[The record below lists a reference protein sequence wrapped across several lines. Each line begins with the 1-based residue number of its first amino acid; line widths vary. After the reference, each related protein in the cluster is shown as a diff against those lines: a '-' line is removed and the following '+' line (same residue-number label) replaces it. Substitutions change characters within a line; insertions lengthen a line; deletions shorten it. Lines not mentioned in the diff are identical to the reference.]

1 MEKELQQLISLC
13 IKQDRKAESA
23 LYKYC
28 FTKLMPVCHKYY
40 KSKDDSVEQLNKS
53 YLKILN
59 NLSKYDDSKSFD
71 AWIKTIAVNTIIDEF
86 RVNNKRNALFIDK
99 DYEEAALN
107 YHSFNLNEAEA
118 KLTADDIQV
127 QIQKLPESSK
137 MVFNLFT
144 VDGYSHKEIGEML
157 GINEGTSKW
166 HLNNARKI
174 LKKKLIDMF
183 PQLKERE
190 KQA

>member
-1 MEKELQQLISLC
+1 MDSELQQLISLC

-23 LYKYC
+23 LYRYC
-28 FTKLMPVCHKYY
+28 FTKLMPICHKYY
-40 KSKDDSVEQLNKS
+40 KSKDDSVEQLNKT

-59 NLSKYDDSKSFD
+59 NLSKFDENKSFD

-99 DYEEAALN
+99 EYEEAALN

-127 QIQKLPESSK
+127 QIQKLPDSSK

>member
-1 MEKELQQLISLC
+1 MNTELQQLIKLC
-13 IKQDRKAESA
+13 LKQDRKAETA

-28 FTKLMPVCHKYY
+28 FSKLVPICHKYY
-40 KSKDDSVEQLNKS
+40 KSKDDTIAQLNKA

-59 NLSKYDDSKSFD
+59 NLEKYDENKAFDS
-71 AWIKTIAVNTIIDEF
+71 WIKTIMVNTIIDEF

-99 DYEEAALN
+99 DYESIDYN
-107 YHSFNLNEAEA
+107 FHPFNLNEAEA
-118 KLTADDIQV
+118 KLTAADIQIH
-127 QIQKLPESSK
+127 IQQLPESSK

-144 VDGYSHKEIGEML
+144 VDGYNHKEIGEML

-174 LKKKLIDMF
+174 LKKKLIEMF

>member
-1 MEKELQQLISLC
+1 MDSELQQLISLC

-23 LYKYC
+23 LYRYC
-28 FTKLMPVCHKYY
+28 FTKLMPICHKYY
-40 KSKDDSVEQLNKS
+40 KSKDDSVEQLNKT

-59 NLSKYDDSKSFD
+59 NLSKFDETKSFD
-71 AWIKTIAVNTIIDEF
+71 AWIKTIVVNTIIDEF

-127 QIQKLPESSK
+127 QIQKLPDSSK

>member
-1 MEKELQQLISLC
+1 MKIELDQLISLC
-13 IKQDRKAESA
+13 LKQDRKAESA

-28 FTKLMPVCHKYY
+28 FTKLMPICHKYY
-40 KSKDDSVEQLNKS
+40 KSKDDTLAQINKAF
-53 YLKILN
+53 LKILN
-59 NLSKYDDSKSFD
+59 NLSSFDGNKSFD
-71 AWIKTIAVNTIIDEF
+71 AWIKTIMVNTIIDEF
-86 RVNNKRNALFIDK
+86 RVNKKRNALYIDNNNEQV
-99 DYEEAALN
+99 DLDF
-107 YHSFNLNEAEA
+107 HPFNLNEAEA
-118 KLTADDIQV
+118 KLTAADIQIH
-127 QIQKLPESSK
+127 IQQLPESSK

-144 VDGYSHKEIGEML
+144 VDGYNHKEIGEML

-174 LKKKLIDMF
+174 LKKKLIEMF

>member
-1 MEKELQQLISLC
+1 MDLELQQLISLC
-13 IKQDRKAESA
+13 IKQDRKAENA

-28 FTKLMPVCHKYY
+28 FTKLMPICHKYY
-40 KSKDDSVEQLNKS
+40 KSKDDSVEQLNKT

-59 NLSKYDDSKSFD
+59 NLSKFDETKSFD

-86 RVNNKRNALFIDK
+86 RVNNKRNALFIEK

-118 KLTADDIQV
+118 KLTADDIQI
-127 QIQKLPESSK
+127 QIQKLPDSSK

-183 PQLKERE
+183 PQLKERV

>member
-1 MEKELQQLISLC
+1 MDSELQQLISLC

-28 FTKLMPVCHKYY
+28 FSKLMPICHKYY
-40 KSKDDSVEQLNKS
+40 KSKDDSVEQLNKT

-59 NLSKYDDSKSFD
+59 NLSKFDENKSFD

-99 DYEEAALN
+99 DYEEAVLN

-127 QIQKLPESSK
+127 QIQKLPDSSK

>member
-1 MEKELQQLISLC
+1 MDSELQQLISLC

-23 LYKYC
+23 LYRYC
-28 FTKLMPVCHKYY
+28 FTKLMPICHKYY
-40 KSKDDSVEQLNKS
+40 KSKDDSVEQLNKT

-59 NLSKYDDSKSFD
+59 NLSKFDENKSFD

-127 QIQKLPESSK
+127 QIQKLPDSSK

>member
-1 MEKELQQLISLC
+1 MDSELQQLISLC

-23 LYKYC
+23 LYRYC
-28 FTKLMPVCHKYY
+28 FTKLMPICHKYY
-40 KSKDDSVEQLNKS
+40 KSKDDSVEQLNKT

-59 NLSKYDDSKSFD
+59 NLSKFDETKSFD

-127 QIQKLPESSK
+127 QIQKLPDSSK

>member
-1 MEKELQQLISLC
+1 MDTELKALISLC
-13 IKQDRKAESA
+13 IKQDRKAETS

-40 KSKDDSVEQLNKS
+40 KSKDDSVEQLNKAF
-53 YLKILN
+53 LKILN
-59 NLSKYDDSKSFD
+59 NLSKFDTEKSFD
-71 AWIKTIAVNTIIDEF
+71 AWIKTITVNTIIDEF
-86 RVNNKRNALFIDK
+86 RVNSKRNVLFIDK
-99 DYEEAALN
+99 DYEEAELN

-118 KLTADDIQV
+118 KLTADDIQIH
-127 QIQKLPESSK
+127 IQNLPESSK

-174 LKKKLIDMF
+174 LRKKLIEMF

>member
-1 MEKELQQLISLC
+1 MDSELQQLISLC

-28 FTKLMPVCHKYY
+28 FSKLMPICHKYY
-40 KSKDDSVEQLNKS
+40 KSKDDSVEQLNKT

-59 NLSKYDDSKSFD
+59 NLGKFDENKSFD

-127 QIQKLPESSK
+127 QIQKLPDSSK

>member
-1 MEKELQQLISLC
+1 MDIELQQLIGLC
-13 IKQDRKAESA
+13 LKQDRKAESA

-107 YHSFNLNEAEA
+107 YYSFNLNEAEA

>member
-1 MEKELQQLISLC
+1 MDSELKQLISLC
-13 IKQDRKAESA
+13 VKQDRKAESA

-28 FTKLMPVCHKYY
+28 FTKLMPICHKYY
-40 KSKDDSVEQLNKS
+40 KSKDDSVAQLNKT

-59 NLSKYDDSKSFD
+59 NLSKFDETKSFD

-107 YHSFNLNEAEA
+107 YNSFNLNEAEA

-127 QIQKLPESSK
+127 QIQKLPDSSK

>member
-1 MEKELQQLISLC
+1 MDSELQQLISLC

-28 FTKLMPVCHKYY
+28 FTKLMPICHKYY
-40 KSKDDSVEQLNKS
+40 KSKDDSVEQLNKT

-59 NLSKYDDSKSFD
+59 NLSKFDETKSFD

-127 QIQKLPESSK
+127 QIQKLPDSSK

-144 VDGYSHKEIGEML
+144 VDGYSHKEIGEIL

>member
-1 MEKELQQLISLC
+1 MDSELQQLISLC

-23 LYKYC
+23 LYRYC
-28 FTKLMPVCHKYY
+28 FTKLMPICHKYY
-40 KSKDDSVEQLNKS
+40 KSKDDSVEQLNKT

-59 NLSKYDDSKSFD
+59 NLSKFDDTKSFD

-127 QIQKLPESSK
+127 QIQKLPDSSK

>member
-1 MEKELQQLISLC
+1 MDIELQQLISLC

-59 NLSKYDDSKSFD
+59 NLSKYDVSKSFD

-144 VDGYSHKEIGEML
+144 VDGYSHKEIGDML

>member
-1 MEKELQQLISLC
+1 MDSELQQLISLC

-28 FTKLMPVCHKYY
+28 FTKLMPICHKYY
-40 KSKDDSVEQLNKS
+40 KSKDDSVEQLNKT

-59 NLSKYDDSKSFD
+59 NLSKFDETKSFD

-127 QIQKLPESSK
+127 QIQKLPDSSK

>member
-1 MEKELQQLISLC
+1 MDSELEQLISFC

-28 FTKLMPVCHKYY
+28 FTKLMPICHKYY

-59 NLSKYDDSKSFD
+59 NLSKFDKNKSFD
-71 AWIKTIAVNTIIDEF
+71 AWIKTITVNTIIDEF
-86 RVNNKRNALFIDK
+86 RLNNKRNALFIDK

-127 QIQKLPESSK
+127 QIQKLPDSSK

>member
-1 MEKELQQLISLC
+1 MDIELQQLISLC
-13 IKQDRKAESA
+13 LKQDRKAESA

-59 NLSKYDDSKSFD
+59 NLNKFDANKSFD
-71 AWIKTIAVNTIIDEF
+71 AWIKTITINTIIDEF

-99 DYEEAALN
+99 DYEEFAIN

-118 KLTADDIQV
+118 KLTADDIQIH
-127 QIQKLPESSK
+127 IQNLPESSK
-137 MVFNLFT
+137 MVFNLYT

-166 HLNNARKI
+166 HLSNARKV
-174 LKKKLIDMF
+174 LKKKLIEMF

>member
-1 MEKELQQLISLC
+1 M
-13 IKQDRKAESA
+13 
-23 LYKYC
+23 
-28 FTKLMPVCHKYY
+28 
-40 KSKDDSVEQLNKS
+40 
-53 YLKILN
+53 
-59 NLSKYDDSKSFD
+59 
-71 AWIKTIAVNTIIDEF
+71 
-86 RVNNKRNALFIDK
+86 
-99 DYEEAALN
+99 N

-127 QIQKLPESSK
+127 QIQKLPDSSK

>member
-1 MEKELQQLISLC
+1 MDIELQQLISLC
-13 IKQDRKAESA
+13 LKQDRKAESA

-59 NLSKYDDSKSFD
+59 NLNKFDANKSFD
-71 AWIKTIAVNTIIDEF
+71 AWIKTITINTIIDEF

-99 DYEEAALN
+99 DYEEFAIN

-118 KLTADDIQV
+118 KLTADDIQIH
-127 QIQKLPESSK
+127 IQNLPESSK
-137 MVFNLFT
+137 MVFNLYT

-166 HLNNARKI
+166 HLSNARKI
-174 LKKKLIDMF
+174 LKKKLIEMF

>member
-1 MEKELQQLISLC
+1 MDSELQQLISLC

-28 FTKLMPVCHKYY
+28 FTKLMPICHKYY
-40 KSKDDSVEQLNKS
+40 KSKDDSVEQLNKT

-59 NLSKYDDSKSFD
+59 NLSKFDETKSFD

-127 QIQKLPESSK
+127 QIQKLPDSSK

-183 PQLKERE
+183 PQLNERE

>member
-1 MEKELQQLISLC
+1 
-13 IKQDRKAESA
+13 
-23 LYKYC
+23 
-28 FTKLMPVCHKYY
+28 MPICHKYY
-40 KSKDDSVEQLNKS
+40 KSKDDSVEQLNKT

-59 NLSKYDDSKSFD
+59 NLSKFDETKSFD

-99 DYEEAALN
+99 DYEEASLN

-127 QIQKLPESSK
+127 QIQKLPDSSK

>member
-1 MEKELQQLISLC
+1 MDSELQQLISLC

-28 FTKLMPVCHKYY
+28 FTKLMPICNKYY
-40 KSKDDSVEQLNKS
+40 KSKDDSVEQLNKT

-59 NLSKYDDSKSFD
+59 NLSKFDETKSFD

-127 QIQKLPESSK
+127 QIQKLPDSSK

>member
-1 MEKELQQLISLC
+1 MNSELQQLISLC

-28 FTKLMPVCHKYY
+28 FTKLMPICHKYY
-40 KSKDDSVEQLNKS
+40 KSKDDSVEQLNKT

-59 NLSKYDDSKSFD
+59 NLSKFDETKSFD

-127 QIQKLPESSK
+127 QIQKLPDSSK

>member
-1 MEKELQQLISLC
+1 MKIELEQLISLC
-13 IKQDRKAESA
+13 LKQDRKGESA

-28 FTKLMPVCHKYY
+28 FTKLMPICHKYY
-40 KSKDDSVEQLNKS
+40 KSKDDTLEQINKAF
-53 YLKILN
+53 LKILN
-59 NLSKYDDSKSFD
+59 NLSKFDGSKSFD
-71 AWIKTIAVNTIIDEF
+71 AWIKTIMVNTIIDEF
-86 RVNNKRNALFIDK
+86 RLNKKRNALFVDK
-99 DYEEAALN
+99 DNEQVDLDF
-107 YHSFNLNEAEA
+107 HSFNLNEAEA
-118 KLTADDIQV
+118 KLTAADIQV
-127 QIQKLPESSK
+127 HIQQLPESSK

-144 VDGYSHKEIGEML
+144 VDGYNHKEIGEML

-174 LKKKLIDMF
+174 LKKKLIEMF

>member
-1 MEKELQQLISLC
+1 MNTELQQLIRLC
-13 IKQDRKAESA
+13 LKQDRKAETA

-28 FTKLMPVCHKYY
+28 FSKLMPICHKYY
-40 KSKDDSVEQLNKS
+40 KNKDDTVAQLNKA

-59 NLSKYDDSKSFD
+59 NLEKYDENKVFDS
-71 AWIKTIAVNTIIDEF
+71 WIKTIMVNTIIDEF
-86 RVNNKRNALFIDK
+86 RVNNKRNTLFIDK
-99 DYEEAALN
+99 DYESID
-107 YHSFNLNEAEA
+107 YDFHPFNLNEAEA
-118 KLTADDIQV
+118 KLTAADIQIH
-127 QIQKLPESSK
+127 IQQLPESSK

-144 VDGYSHKEIGEML
+144 IDGYNHKEIGEML

-174 LKKKLIDMF
+174 LKKKLIEMF

>member
-1 MEKELQQLISLC
+1 MNTELKQLISLC
-13 IKQDRKAESA
+13 LKQDRKAENA

-28 FTKLMPVCHKYY
+28 FTKLMPICYKYY
-40 KSKDDSVEQLNKS
+40 KSKDDSLEQLNKS

-59 NLSKYDDSKSFD
+59 NLPKYDESKSFD

-86 RVNNKRNALFIDK
+86 RVNNKKNAIFIDREFEEINL
-99 DYEEAALN
+99 DY
-107 YHSFNLNEAEA
+107 HPFNLNEAEA
-118 KLTADDIQV
+118 KLTADDIQIYIK
-127 QIQKLPESSK
+127 QLPDSSK
-137 MVFNLFT
+137 MVFNLFV
-144 VDGYSHKEIGEML
+144 VDGFNHKEIGEKL

-174 LKKKLIDMF
+174 LKKKLIEMF

>member
-1 MEKELQQLISLC
+1 MDLELQQLISLC

-28 FTKLMPVCHKYY
+28 FNKLIPICHKYY
-40 KSKDDSVEQLNKS
+40 KSKDDSVEQLNKT

-59 NLSKYDDSKSFD
+59 NLSRFDESKSFD

-118 KLTADDIQV
+118 KLTAEDIQI
-127 QIQKLPESSK
+127 QIQKLPDSSK